1 MAGILYN
8 KLKKYSS
15 GDMYPFHMP
24 GHKRNPVISYIPSDI
39 DITEIDGF
47 DNLHHAEG
55 ILKNAMEEA
64 AEYYGARR
72 TWYLVNGSTSGLLI
86 AISAAAKNHGGTVV
100 MARNCHKAAYHAA
113 FLNRMKIKYVY
124 PDNCC
129 DDGKYLSGSIPADS
143 VLNAINSSTDVKAVV
158 ITSPTYDG
166 VVSDIA
172 SISEICHKKGIPL
185 IIDEAHGAHFVLH
198 EKYANQNISAL
209 HLGADVV
216 IHSLHKTLPS
226 MTQTALM
233 HLQGDFISE
242 TELDRYSSI
251 YQTSSPSY
259 VMMAGI
265 DSCIDFLKQNGREYF
280 ENYQKNLKDFYDRA
294 AQLKNIKVYINNAD
308 NADIFYKDNSKILI
322 FCGGLIDKRTEKKCD
337 GQWLYEELMDK
348 YHLQMEMSAADYV
361 LALTSIMDMREGFDR
376 LYAALSEIDSYLISD
391 DVSGSVIERDY
402 DTPGCVYNI
411 YEALNMDTFKIKLQ
425 ESAGKVSAEYIY
437 LYPPGCPLVV
447 PGERISSRLIEQIE
461 FYKLHNYNIEG
472 LKDKKIQN
480 IEILIVDK

>member
-1 MAGILYN
+1 
-8 KLKKYSS
+8 
-15 GDMYPFHMP
+15 
-24 GHKRNPVISYIPSDI
+24 
-39 DITEIDGF
+39 
-47 DNLHHAEG
+47 
-55 ILKNAMEEA
+55 
-64 AEYYGARR
+64 
-72 TWYLVNGSTSGLLI
+72 
-86 AISAAAKNHGGTVV
+86 

-280 ENYQKNLKDFYDRA
+280 ENYQNL
-294 AQLKNIKVYINNAD
+294 I
-308 NADIFYKDNSKILI
+308 
-322 FCGGLIDKRTEKKCD
+322 RTT
-337 GQWLYEELMDK
+337 
-348 YHLQMEMSAADYV
+348 LQN
-361 LALTSIMDMREGFDR
+361 
-376 LYAALSEIDSYLISD
+376 LS
-391 DVSGSVIERDY
+391 
-402 DTPGCVYNI
+402 
-411 YEALNMDTFKIKLQ
+411 
-425 ESAGKVSAEYIY
+425 
-437 LYPPGCPLVV
+437 
-447 PGERISSRLIEQIE
+447 
-461 FYKLHNYNIEG
+461 
-472 LKDKKIQN
+472 
-480 IEILIVDK
+480 

>member
-1 MAGILYN
+1 
-8 KLKKYSS
+8 
-15 GDMYPFHMP
+15 
-24 GHKRNPVISYIPSDI
+24 
-39 DITEIDGF
+39 
-47 DNLHHAEG
+47 
-55 ILKNAMEEA
+55 MEEA

-233 HLQGDFISE
+233 PFTG
-242 TELDRYSSI
+242 
-251 YQTSSPSY
+251 
-259 VMMAGI
+259 
-265 DSCIDFLKQNGREYF
+265 
-280 ENYQKNLKDFYDRA
+280 
-294 AQLKNIKVYINNAD
+294 
-308 NADIFYKDNSKILI
+308 
-322 FCGGLIDKRTEKKCD
+322 
-337 GQWLYEELMDK
+337 
-348 YHLQMEMSAADYV
+348 
-361 LALTSIMDMREGFDR
+361 
-376 LYAALSEIDSYLISD
+376 
-391 DVSGSVIERDY
+391 
-402 DTPGCVYNI
+402 
-411 YEALNMDTFKIKLQ
+411 
-425 ESAGKVSAEYIY
+425 
-437 LYPPGCPLVV
+437 
-447 PGERISSRLIEQIE
+447 
-461 FYKLHNYNIEG
+461 
-472 LKDKKIQN
+472 
-480 IEILIVDK
+480 